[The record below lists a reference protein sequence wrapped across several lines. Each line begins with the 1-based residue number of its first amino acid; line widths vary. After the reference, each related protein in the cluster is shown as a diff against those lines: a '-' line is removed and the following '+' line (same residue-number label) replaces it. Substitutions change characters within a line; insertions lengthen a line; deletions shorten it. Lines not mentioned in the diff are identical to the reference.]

1 MTPMAGKLY
10 VKTFGCQMNEYDTDK
25 IRAVLARSHGLAPV
39 DDPEAADVLLLN
51 TCSIREK
58 AQEKVFSLLGR
69 WKGWKAERPGLVIG
83 VGGCV
88 ASQEGEALRERAP
101 WVDLV
106 FGPQT
111 LHRLPQMLD
120 AVRLTPQPV
129 IDVSFPEIEK
139 FDCLPEPRADG
150 PTAYVSVMEGCS
162 NACTYCIV
170 PMTRGKAVSRPVAD
184 VVAEVTALTV
194 QGVREVTLLGQ
205 NVDTYRGRDAQG
217 GIADLGALLAE
228 VARVPGVQR
237 LRYLTSHP
245 QAMSRSLIARYA
257 EIPQLVGHLHLPVQS
272 GSDRVL
278 KLMRR
283 GYTAA
288 DYLDKVERLRA
299 VRPGLTLSSDFIVG
313 FPGESDA
320 DFQATLDLVDAV
332 GFDVSF
338 SFMFSPRPGTP
349 AATVPDDVPLEVKK
363 ARLAELQ
370 ARLTA
375 SAQAIAHGLVGTTQR
390 VLAER
395 PARHDASELAGRSE
409 NNLVVNFP
417 APRDLLGRFVDV
429 RITEARPHSLR
440 GEPVRPTLRVAAV
453 G

>member
-1 MTPMAGKLY
+1 MAGKLY

-25 IRAVLARSHGLAPV
+25 IHAVLGRSHGLEPV
-39 DDPEAADVLLLN
+39 SEPEAADVLLLN

-69 WKGWKAERPGLVIG
+69 WKSLKEVRPDLVIG

-88 ASQEGEALRERAP
+88 ASQEGEALRSRAP
-101 WVDLV
+101 CVDLV

-120 AVRLTPQPV
+120 AVRGEQRPV
-129 IDVSFPEIEK
+129 IDISFPLIEK
-139 FDCLPEPRADG
+139 FDCLPEPRAVG
-150 PTAYVSVMEGCS
+150 PSAYVSVMEGCS
-162 NACTYCIV
+162 NKCTYCIV
-170 PMTRGKAVSRPVAD
+170 PLTRGDAASRPVVD
-184 VVAEVTALTV
+184 IVAEVTSLTA
-194 QGVREVTLLGQ
+194 QGVRELTLLGQ
-205 NVDTYRGRDAQG
+205 NVNTYRGHDESG
-217 GIADLGALLAE
+217 GIAELGALLAR
-228 VARVPGVQR
+228 VAEVPGVER

-245 QAMSRSLIARYA
+245 GALSRSLINRYA

-278 KLMRR
+278 KLMHR

-288 DYLDKVERLRA
+288 GYLEKVARLRE

-313 FPGESDA
+313 FPGETDD
-320 DFQATLDLVDAV
+320 DFQLTLDLVDTV
-332 GFDVSF
+332 GFDASF

-349 AATVPDDVPLEVKK
+349 AASVPDDVPLEVKK

-370 ARLTA
+370 TRLGA
-375 SAQAIAHGLVGTTQR
+375 SAKAIADGLVGSMQR

-395 PARHDASELAGRSE
+395 PARQGNGDLAGRTE

-417 APRDLLGRFVDV
+417 APAELLGRFVDV
-429 RITEARPHSLR
+429 RITAARPHSLR
-440 GEPVRPTLRVAAV
+440 GELALPPLRVAVAS
-453 G
+453 

>member
-1 MTPMAGKLY
+1 MAGKLY

-25 IRAVLARSHGLAPV
+25 IHAVLGHSHGLEPV
-39 DDPEAADVLLLN
+39 TEPEAADVLLLN

-69 WKGWKAERPGLVIG
+69 WKGWKADRPDLVIG

-88 ASQEGEALRERAP
+88 ASQEGEAIRARAP
-101 WVDLV
+101 FVDLV

-120 AVRLTPQPV
+120 AVRVDRQPV
-129 IDVSFPEIEK
+129 VDISFPLIEK

-150 PTAYVSVMEGCS
+150 PSAYVSVMEGCS
-162 NACTYCIV
+162 NKCTYCIV
-170 PMTRGKAVSRPVAD
+170 PLTRGEAASRPVAD
-184 VVAEVTALTV
+184 VVAEVAALTA

-205 NVDTYRGRDAQG
+205 NVNTYRGRDELG
-217 GIADLGALLAE
+217 GVAELGALLARI
-228 VARVPGVQR
+228 AAVPGVER

-245 QAMSRSLIARYA
+245 GALSRSLINRYA
-257 EIPQLVGHLHLPVQS
+257 EIPQLVSHLHLPVQS

-288 DYLDKVERLRA
+288 EYLEKVTRLRE

-313 FPGESDA
+313 FPGETDD
-320 DFQATLDLVDAV
+320 DFQQTLALVDTV
-332 GFDVSF
+332 GFDASF

-349 AATVPDDVPLEVKK
+349 AATVPDDVPLELKK

-370 ARLTA
+370 ACLGA
-375 SAQAIAHGLVGTTQR
+375 SARAIASGMVGSVQR

-395 PARHDASELAGRSE
+395 PARQGSGELAGRTE

-417 APRDLLGRFVDV
+417 APGELLGQFIDV
-429 RITEARPHSLR
+429 RITAALPHSLR
-440 GEPVRPTLRVAAV
+440 GEPLMPPLRVAAAS
-453 G
+453 

>member
-1 MTPMAGKLY
+1 MAGKLY

-25 IRAVLARSHGLAPV
+25 IHAVLGRSHGLEPV
-39 DDPEAADVLLLN
+39 TEPEAADVLLLN

-69 WKGWKAERPGLVIG
+69 WKGWKEARPGLVIG

-88 ASQEGEALRERAP
+88 ASQEGAALRARAP
-101 WVDLV
+101 YVDLV

-120 AVRLTPQPV
+120 AVRGQRQPV
-129 IDVSFPEIEK
+129 VDVSFPLIEK

-170 PMTRGKAVSRPVAD
+170 PLTRGKAVSRPVAD
-184 VVAEVTALTV
+184 VVAEVAALTA

-205 NVDTYRGRDAQG
+205 NVDTYRGRDARG
-217 GIADLGALLAE
+217 GSADLGALL
-228 VARVPGVQR
+228 VAVAAVPGVER

-245 QAMSRSLIARYA
+245 AAMSRSLIARYA

-288 DYLDKVERLRA
+288 EYLDKVERLRA

-313 FPGESDA
+313 FLGETDA
-320 DFQATLDLVDAV
+320 DFRQTLDLVDAV
-332 GFDVSF
+332 GFDASF

-349 AATVPDDVPLEVKK
+349 AASVPDDVPLAVKK
-363 ARLAELQ
+363 GRLAELQ
-370 ARLTA
+370 ARLTT

-395 PARHDASELAGRSE
+395 PARQGTGELAGRTD

-417 APRDLLGRFVDV
+417 APTALLGQFVDV
-429 RITEARPHSLR
+429 RVTAALPHSLR
-440 GEPVRPTLRVAAV
+440 GEPVRPPLRVAAAS
-453 G
+453 